1 VGVDVLLSWSLSF
14 FSTVRVVEVLF
25 SLATSLVSSIDPSLV
40 TCKVMSYLNHHTVN
54 SWSKPRV
61 CVRVQAF
68 ASLSISS
75 TSTRRFLSYN
85 MLVILLRVLHSN
97 AIMQPSS
104 SQQFL
109 NQYFLCNS
117 VMAT

>member
-1 VGVDVLLSWSLSF
+1 VLLSWSLSF

-85 MLVILLRVLHSN
+85 MLVILLRVLHTV
-97 AIMQPSS
+97 MQLY
-104 SQQFL
+104 SQVVVNNF
-109 NQYFLCNS
+109 
-117 VMAT
+117 